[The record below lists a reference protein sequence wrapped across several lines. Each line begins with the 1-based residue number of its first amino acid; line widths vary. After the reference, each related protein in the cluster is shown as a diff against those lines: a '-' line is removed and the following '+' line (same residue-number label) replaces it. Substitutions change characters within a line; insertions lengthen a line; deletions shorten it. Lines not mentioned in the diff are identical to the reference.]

1 MYKLAVSP
9 RAVALVLS
17 IIVISLLIADLITQY
32 ITYFHGFS
40 RLGLVRLFDL
50 VATRAPAIRP
60 KS

>member
-40 RLGLVRLFDL
+40 RLALVRLFDL